1 MYLQPPCLHLLFLN
15 SLIPMKTL
23 INMIISLLFLP
34 LIFLNA
40 KAQNPATIPHDPS
53 PDPNTFQPSLVV
65 VIGILAI
72 MFSLTFFLL
81 LYAKF
86 CHRASI
92 LNATLTIPEALLGS
106 WRRSSGI
113 DKTVVESLPFFR
125 FSSLQGSRD
134 GLECAVCLSRF
145 EDIEILRLLPKCKHA
160 FHIHCIDQWLE
171 KHSTCPLCRHKV
183 CAEDLSLM
191 NFSSS
196 LRFLWSSQSDLRE
209 ESSLGLYIQREES
222 FKFGSRKIK
231 KDEKLLPIQIQHQNT
246 SDNDDQSLQKPLH
259 HLNHRIIVSDVV
271 LKNRWSSVSSSD
283 LMALTSELIRDA
295 ASHRFSSSSLANPEF
310 SSSFGSKQPEDE
322 IQTMSIK
329 EEIERKR
336 LFEIKVNKHNQ
347 NPSFPIP
354 TTSAEAIMA
363 SESATKSLTQNEK
376 RSMSE
381 IVVHPRFRNGNLQDY
396 CDVVS
401 DERRRKLWL
410 PIARRTVQWFA
421 KRERRSA
428 DESQIPIK
436 QHNP

>member
-1 MYLQPPCLHLLFLN
+1 MYLQAPNLN
-15 SLIPMKTL
+15 SLIPMKT
-23 INMIISLLFLP
+23 IFNMIISLLILH
-34 LIFLNA
+34 LIFLNV
-40 KAQNPATIPHDPS
+40 KAQHPSTIIPNDQS
-53 PDPNTFQPSLVV
+53 PDTNTFQPSLVV

-92 LNATLTIPEALLGS
+92 LNTTLQIPDALLGS

-125 FSSLQGSRD
+125 FSSLKGSRE
-134 GLECAVCLSRF
+134 GLECSVCLSRF

-171 KHSTCPLCRHKV
+171 KHSSCPLCRHKV
-183 CAEDLSLM
+183 TAEDLSLM

-196 LRFLWSSQSDLRE
+196 LRFLCSDSRE
-209 ESSLGLYIQREES
+209 ESSLGLYIQRQES

-231 KDEKLLPIQIQHQNT
+231 KDEKLPIQN
-246 SDNDDQSLQKPLH
+246 DQSLQKPLH

-283 LMALTSELIRDA
+283 LIALNSELIRD
-295 ASHRFSSSSLANPEF
+295 RFSSSSSSLANPEF
-310 SSSFGSKQPEDE
+310 SSSFGSKHPHDE
-322 IQTMSIK
+322 IQSMSIK
-329 EEIERKR
+329 EEMERKR
-336 LFEIKVNKHNQ
+336 LFEIKVNKN

-354 TTSAEAIMA
+354 TTYAE
-363 SESATKSLTQNEK
+363 TKNLSQKEK

-381 IVVHPRFRNGNLQDY
+381 IVVHPRFRNGNVQDY

-428 DESQIPIK
+428 HESQIPST

>member
-1 MYLQPPCLHLLFLN
+1 
-15 SLIPMKTL
+15 
-23 INMIISLLFLP
+23 MIISLLFFH
-34 LIFLNA
+34 LIFLNV
-40 KAQNPATIPHDPS
+40 KAQHPAAIPYDPS
-53 PDPNTFQPSLVV
+53 DTSGFQPSLVA

-92 LNATLTIPEALLGS
+92 LNTTLQIPDGLLGS

-125 FSSLQGSRD
+125 FSSLKGSRE

-160 FHIHCIDQWLE
+160 FHIDCIDQWLE
-171 KHSTCPLCRHKV
+171 KHSSCPLCRHKV
-183 CAEDLSLM
+183 SAEDLSVM
-191 NFSSS
+191 SFSSS
-196 LRFLWSSQSDLRE
+196 LRFLRSSQSDLRE
-209 ESSLGLYIQREES
+209 DSSLGLYIQREES
-222 FKFGSRKIK
+222 FKLGSRKIK
-231 KDEKLLPIQIQHQNT
+231 KDEKLPIQQQSSS
-246 SDNDDQSLQKPLH
+246 SDHDQSLQKPLH
-259 HLNHRIIVSDVV
+259 HLNHRIVVSDVV

-283 LMALTSELIRDA
+283 LMALTSELIHDA
-295 ASHRFSSSSLANPEF
+295 ASYRFSSSAANHEF
-310 SSSFGSKQPEDE
+310 SSSESFRQHDE

-329 EEIERKR
+329 EEMERKR
-336 LFEIKVNKHNQ
+336 LFEIKINMQ
-347 NPSFPIP
+347 NASLFPVP
-354 TTSAEAIMA
+354 TTSAEPRMA
-363 SESATKSLTQNEK
+363 SESETKLLTQNEK

-381 IVVHPRFRNGNLQDY
+381 IVVHPRFRNGNLQHNS
-396 CDVVS
+396 DVVS
-401 DERRRKLWL
+401 DGRNVRDERRTNLWL

-428 DESQIPIK
+428 DQSQIPSTT